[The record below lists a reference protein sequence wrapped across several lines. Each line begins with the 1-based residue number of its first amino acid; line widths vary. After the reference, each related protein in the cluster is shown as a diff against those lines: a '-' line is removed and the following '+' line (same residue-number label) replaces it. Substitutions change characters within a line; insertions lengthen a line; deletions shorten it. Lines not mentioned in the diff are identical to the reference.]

1 MQKLLVV
8 FCISVMLVGCSSA
21 KSDKT
26 SSGVNEQLQ
35 GSVEQLLQQHD
46 KIKDYDIVIAQPY
59 IAVSIN
65 VTPWQRYKKKKIAD
79 KIEKQLAKQYPN
91 YKVFVSSDIKMKF
104 ELEKLREKAPTEQ
117 AKSLEKLKKLLK
129 EET

>member
-1 MQKLLVV
+1 
-8 FCISVMLVGCSSA
+8 MLVGCSSA